1 MAEQTSGNTYDR
13 HSLPLLLLGAAGEV
27 LKKLLTLGPHG
38 NTQVEW
44 ADVVVGDLVRV
55 KNWQPFPSDLL
66 LISSSSADGQCYI
79 ETSNLDGYT
88 SFPSFL
94 IIVTIRSCFSF

>member
-1 MAEQTSGNTYDR
+1 
-13 HSLPLLLLGAAGEV
+13 LG
-27 LKKLLTLGPHG
+27 LG

-88 SFPSFL
+88 SFPIIL
-94 IIVTIRSCFSF
+94 VIIVKIRSRF

>member
-1 MAEQTSGNTYDR
+1 M
-13 HSLPLLLLGAAGEV
+13 
-27 LKKLLTLGPHG
+27 LTLGLGLLNGP
-38 NTQVEW
+38 QVEW

-79 ETSNLDGYT
+79 ETSNLDGY
-88 SFPSFL
+88 SFHL
-94 IIVTIRSCFSF
+94 TIAVSWDAHCASYVFITIQ